1 MNPRKSTDTLLSVKF
16 GLAHFA
22 PEGVLAT
29 SEQAQLVRSRLEH
42 EIAAQQSGAPI
53 ELDFNGIQAITVTF
67 ADECIGRVLSSRL
80 AGYDEDHPLFA
91 VGADRPVRE
100 TLAAALRQ
108 RHLSLLS
115 FGAEG
120 VELLGADETLEETMR
135 EAVRLQSF
143 TVNELADRLGLRAQ
157 AANNRLVAL
166 VRVGALTRDRV
177 IPSRGG
183 REFRYYVPVRE
194 SGQATHAAA

>member
-1 MNPRKSTDTLLSVKF
+1 MTSRKSIDTLLSVKF
-16 GLAHFA
+16 GLAHFSA
-22 PEGVLAT
+22 DGVLAT
-29 SEQAQLVRSRLEH
+29 PEQAQLVRSNLER
-42 EIAAQQSGAPI
+42 EIAAQMPGTPI
-53 ELDFNGIQAITVTF
+53 ELDFSGVHAITVTF

-80 AGYDEDHPLFA
+80 AGYDEDHPMFA
-91 VGADRPVRE
+91 VGANRPVRD

-115 FGAEG
+115 FGPDR

-135 EAVRLQSF
+135 EAIRLQSF

-157 AANNRLVAL
+157 AANNRLVQL

-183 REFRYYVPVRE
+183 REFRYSVPVRD
-194 SGQATHAAA
+194 GRKVAA